1 MRAVKA
7 REPGGPEVLTLV
19 EVADPVAGPGEVC
32 IDVKACTVN
41 PTDTMNRSGA
51 AAWHPIPPQG
61 PFNLGMEVA
70 GVVDDVGPGVD
81 LRVGDPVMAVVVPA
95 RGWGAYAER
104 VLVPAE
110 QVTLAPRNVDLSHA
124 ATVPMNGLT
133 ALLAL
138 DEIGLPAGQ
147 IIAVTGAA
155 GALGGYVIE
164 LAKARG
170 LRVIADS
177 KPSDEDL
184 VRRLGAD
191 WIVPRGPEVAAA
203 IRTIVPDGVR
213 ALIDCSIQL
222 SEALPA
228 VADGGMIAIF
238 RPVDF
243 DPAPARSVLVLIS
256 QALKRPGWLAQLRRH
271 VEAGTLTPRVA
282 REFPLASAADAHRL
296 LEQGGTRGRIVLIP

>member
-1 MRAVKA
+1 
-7 REPGGPEVLTLV
+7 
-19 EVADPVAGPGEVC
+19 
-32 IDVKACTVN
+32 
-41 PTDTMNRSGA
+41 
-51 AAWHPIPPQG
+51 
-61 PFNLGMEVA
+61 
-70 GVVDDVGPGVD
+70 
-81 LRVGDPVMAVVVPA
+81 MAVVVPA

-138 DEIGLPAGQ
+138 DEIGLPAGE

-191 WIVPRGPEVAAA
+191 WIVPR
-203 IRTIVPDGVR
+203 
-213 ALIDCSIQL
+213 
-222 SEALPA
+222 
-228 VADGGMIAIF
+228 
-238 RPVDF
+238 RP
-243 DPAPARSVLVLIS
+243 
-256 QALKRPGWLAQLRRH
+256 
-271 VEAGTLTPRVA
+271 
-282 REFPLASAADAHRL
+282 
-296 LEQGGTRGRIVLIP
+296 RGRRRDPHHRA